1 MTDMRIT
8 SYDGWNNRLAAL
20 PNPPL
25 LQTAEWANVKGQYG
39 WQPLPV
45 EWQND
50 VGKTVAM
57 ASVLKKQVEF
67 KGLRIPLSILYVP
80 KGPVLDWHNTQ
91 LAEQVLADIKRLAKK
106 EKAIFIKIDPDIIT
120 NTFSNQEIFT
130 EEISHQTDDSHF
142 ALGEEWH
149 FSHDQIQFRNTITIN
164 LTNDEEKL
172 LADMK
177 QKTRY
182 NIRLAG
188 RKGVS
193 VREGNKEDFAM
204 LYRMYAQTS
213 LRDGFI
219 IRHEKYYLDVWRSFF
234 NQRML
239 TPLIAE
245 YDGLPLAGLMLFHF
259 DTTAYY
265 IYGMST
271 NEYRNLMPTYLL
283 QWAAI
288 QKAKSLGCKIYDLWG
303 APNNIDERDP
313 MWGVYRFK
321 IGLGG
326 QTVCTIGA
334 HDYVAKPFWHYI
346 YAKAMP
352 SFLGLLRKRGKK
364 LTETAVSQS
373 L

>member
-1 MTDMRIT
+1 MTDMKIT
-8 SYDGWNNRLAAL
+8 TYDGWNDRLATL
-20 PNPPL
+20 QNPPL
-25 LQTAEWANVKGQYG
+25 LQTAEWAKVKGKYG
-39 WQPLPV
+39 WQPIPV
-45 EWQND
+45 EWLND
-50 VGKTVAM
+50 VGETIAM
-57 ASVLKKQVEF
+57 ASVLKKQVKI
-67 KGLRIPLSILYVP
+67 KGARLPLSILYVP
-80 KGPVLDWHNTQ
+80 KGPVLDWNNKQ
-91 LAEQVLADIKRLAKK
+91 LAEQVLADIKKIAKK

-120 NTFSNQEIFT
+120 DTFSNQEISV
-130 EEISHQTDDSHF
+130 EEISPQIGDSHF
-142 ALGEEWH
+142 SFGEEWQ
-149 FSHDQIQFRNTITIN
+149 FSHDQIQFRNTITID
-164 LTNDEEKL
+164 LTKDEETL
-172 LADMK
+172 LAEMK

-193 VREGNKEDFAM
+193 VREGNEEDFAM

-219 IRHEKYYLDVWRSFF
+219 IRSEKYYLDVWRSFF

-245 YDGLPLAGLMLFHF
+245 YEGQPLAGLMLFHF
-259 DTTAYY
+259 DRTAYY
-265 IYGMST
+265 VYGMST
-271 NEYRNLMPTYLL
+271 NEHRNLMPTYLL
-283 QWAAI
+283 QWAAM
-288 QKAKSLGCKIYDLWG
+288 QKAKRLGCKIYDLWG
-303 APNNIDERDP
+303 APNNIDESDP

-334 HDYVAKPFWHYI
+334 HDFVAKPFWHYV

-352 SFLGLLRKRGKK
+352 SFLDLLRKRGKR

>member
-1 MTDMRIT
+1 MTDMKIT
-8 SYDGWNNRLAAL
+8 TYDGWNDRLATL

-25 LQTAEWANVKGQYG
+25 LQTAEWAKVKGKYG
-39 WQPLPV
+39 WQPIPV
-45 EWQND
+45 EWLND
-50 VGKTVAM
+50 MGETIAM
-57 ASVLKKQVEF
+57 ASILKKQVKI
-67 KGLRIPLSILYVP
+67 KGVRLPLSILYAP
-80 KGPVLDWHNTQ
+80 KGPVLDWNNTQ
-91 LAEQVLADIKRLAKK
+91 LAEQVLADIKKLTKK
-106 EKAIFIKIDPDIIT
+106 EQAIFVKIDPEIIT
-120 NTFSNQEIFT
+120 NSFSNQET
-130 EEISHQTDDSHF
+130 TAEEIGYQTVDSHF
-142 ALGEEWH
+142 ALDDEWH
-149 FSHDQIQFRNTITIN
+149 FSQDQIQFRNTITID
-164 LTNDEEKL
+164 LAKEEETL
-172 LADMK
+172 LAEMK

-204 LYRMYAQTS
+204 LYRMYAETS

-219 IRHEKYYLDVWRSFF
+219 IRHENYYLDVWRSFF
-234 NQRML
+234 DKRMM

-245 YDGLPLAGLMLFHF
+245 YDGQPLAGLMLFHF
-259 DTTAYY
+259 DRTAYY

-288 QKAKSLGCKIYDLWG
+288 QKAKSLGCLIYDLWG
-303 APNNIDERDP
+303 APNNIDESDP

-334 HDYVAKPFWHYI
+334 HDYVAKPLWHYI

-352 SFLGLLRKRGKK
+352 AFLGLLRKRGKK
-364 LTETAVSQS
+364 LTETAVTQS